1 MKVRRWKV
9 QYGIRGNGG
18 SNNHQ
23 EKKLY
28 QWDAKNNKWIGM
40 GENPFPPPPS
50 RLLPRGISGSEPFYI
65 YLFGVLAAIVALW
78 ITIAI
83 VPSNA
88 AAVLAPVIG
97 VIGAFAGHA
106 AGHSSAMS
114 AVKEGKAEV
123 PANLSQLQKNSD
135 DRAETSGG
143 G

>member
-1 MKVRRWKV
+1 MTMESPVRHKRKWW
-9 QYGIRGNGG
+9 QYD
-18 SNNHQ
+18 HQ

-28 QWDAKNNKWIGM
+28 QWDSKNHKWMEM

-50 RLLPRGISGSEPFYI
+50 RSHLRGISGSEPFYI

-97 VIGAFAGHA
+97 VIGAFTGHA
-106 AGHSSAMS
+106 AGHSSAVS
-114 AVKEGKAEV
+114 AVKEGKAEA
-123 PANLSQLQKNSD
+123 PASLS
-135 DRAETSGG
+135 
-143 G
+143 